1 MKWMAH
7 SLSTIIFDV
16 IVALG
21 KSMIRLKIEIWFTSA
36 GGKYTNVHLVGFE
49 FLSGK
54 SGKW

>member
-1 MKWMAH
+1 MAH

-36 GGKYTNVHLVGFE
+36 GGKYTHVHLVGFE
-49 FLSGK
+49 FSSGK